1 MTLKGFLREVE
12 AAQRRAAR
20 EEIRQQR
27 ELERERKEIE
37 KMEELERARYEV
49 DVYEEQISDLLS
61 VHKECCEVVN
71 WRAINE
77 GLPPAV
83 PEKPDD
89 HERVAQSLFDNYE
102 ASIAD
107 ILFFRI
113 RRKRQ
118 ELYDAIDVGRAMD
131 AEEYALQLMKFETFF
146 KDWEWKRL
154 RSDYVIAGDLEA
166 MLEVIDVIGPFRQI
180 TGIGSSLEFNLENRS
195 EIEVS
200 LNVNGK
206 EAIPAEVKTVLK
218 TGKLSVKK
226 MPVTRYNELYQDY
239 ICGCALRIARELFAL
254 LPFEKVFV
262 HAVGDILNTKTGYK
276 ESQPILSVLFTRETI
291 ETLNFDDLDPS
302 DCMENFVH
310 NMDFKERSGFKIV
323 ERIQPQ
329 SFQGA

>member
-20 EEIRQQR
+20 E
-27 ELERERKEIE
+27 RKEIE
-37 KMEELERARYEV
+37 KMEEFERASYEAE
-49 DVYEEQISDLLS
+49 VYEEQIENLLS
-61 VHKECCEVVN
+61 VHKECCDVVD

-89 HERVAQSLFDNYE
+89 HEQAAQTLFDNYE
-102 ASIAD
+102 ASISD
-107 ILFFRI
+107 ILLFRI

-118 ELYDAIDVGRAMD
+118 ELFDAIDVGRAID
-131 AEEYALQLMKFETFF
+131 AEEFALQLMKFETFF

-154 RSDYVIAGDLEA
+154 RSDYVIAGDLEV
-166 MLEVIDVIGPFRQI
+166 MLEVIDVMGPFREI
-180 TGIGSSLEFNLENRS
+180 AGIGSSLEFSLDNRS

-226 MPVTRYNELYQDY
+226 MPVTKYNELYQDY

-310 NMDFKERSGFKIV
+310 NMDFKVRSGFKIV

-329 SFQGA
+329 DFLGA